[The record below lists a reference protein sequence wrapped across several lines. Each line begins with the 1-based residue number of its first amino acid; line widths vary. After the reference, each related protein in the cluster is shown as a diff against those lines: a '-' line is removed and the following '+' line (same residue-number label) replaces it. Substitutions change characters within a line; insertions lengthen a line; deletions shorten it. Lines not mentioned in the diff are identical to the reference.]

1 MKKNLFLVAGMF
13 FCASTFIGCS
23 NEENLTSSNEFTVK
37 ATMGVES
44 RTELGNDY
52 ATITWCANDQIYLF
66 GEGANATMRL
76 MSGAGK
82 NVAVFSGIVNGFPYK
97 LNKSLYPIP
106 TIENGEYSFTL
117 PAERDYSTNS
127 GAPLYG
133 PYQNGMIQYKNLVA
147 MMRIPLA
154 ASAVERTLKLQ
165 MKGIA
170 GKLVVDVENGTASM
184 ASSATD
190 EVTVTVPAGE
200 ACFIDIPV
208 PAKSYP
214 DGYKVLLDGIE
225 IAGTTSEVSLDSD
238 DVKVI
243 LNEPSTEN
251 TDGSYM
257 IATSADLLWL
267 AKQVNTGADTF
278 VGKTFVMTDD
288 IDLTGINWTPIGI
301 NNKICFKGTFDGQD
315 HTISNLSVAVEGTAS
330 AGLFANGAGATIK
343 NLTLENVNV
352 NGNYMTGVV
361 MGDGSCATILNCH
374 VSGGSVTSTPHLV
387 GGKYD
392 DGNHA
397 GGIVGYLAADGGNA
411 SVTGCSVTGLVITAY
426 RDVAGIAGTSTGSG
440 YIPVVSDNVVSNTTI
455 IADQTVDY
463 VSPKAANAGEIV
475 GRKQVEPT
483 MSDNTVGEGVI
494 VKAYVKEAISMA
506 QTLTNSAQNIEVIL
520 MNDIDLPIS
529 SLGTITG
536 GSGEYKLGGEGTKK
550 ITIDLNKKKLNIT
563 TTYWSAI
570 GAKNE
575 NATFTIRNGE
585 MTSSQPT
592 GPWNSYDLTLANCNY
607 VIEDVVFNKA
617 VALASSNKS
626 ITMTGVT
633 INETHAYYA
642 LWIQAKGQNVVING
656 LTVNSGRGIK
666 IDEQYVATPT
676 KVTLNVSNADFNTN
690 EKAAIMVKSAAG
702 ADIILNNI
710 DISEVQG
717 DHLYAVWV
725 DEDSAAYYDLV
736 TITGGKKKQE

>member
-52 ATITWCANDQIYLF
+52 ATVTWCADDQIYLF

-97 LNKSLYPIP
+97 LNKALYPVP
-106 TIENGEYSFTL
+106 TIENGEYSYTL
-117 PAERDYSTNS
+117 PAEKDYSANS

-133 PYQNGMIQYKNLVA
+133 PYQNGMIQYQNLVA
-147 MMRIPLA
+147 MMRVPLS
-154 ASAVERTLKLQ
+154 ASANDRVLELS
-165 MKGIA
+165 MEGIA
-170 GKLVVDVENGTASM
+170 GKLIVDVENGTATM
-184 ASSATD
+184 EAGATD
-190 EVTVTVPAGE
+190 KVTVNVPAGE

-208 PAKSYP
+208 PAKTYTTGYTVTV
-214 DGYKVLLDGIE
+214 DGNV
-225 IAGTTSEVSLDSD
+225 IAQETGSVELGVNA
-238 DVKVI
+238 VKVI
-243 LNEPSTEN
+243 LNEPVIDEN
-251 TDGSYM
+251 TSKYQ
-257 IATSADLLWL
+257 IATTADLLWV

-278 VGKTFVMTDD
+278 VGKTLVMTDD

-301 NNKICFKGTFDGQD
+301 NNEICFKGTFDGQD

-374 VSGGSVTSTPHLV
+374 VNGGSVTSIPHLV

-426 RDVAGIAGTSTGSG
+426 RDVAGIAGTASG
-440 YIPVVSDNVVSNTTI
+440 AGFTPTISDNEVSNTTI

-463 VSPKAANAGEIV
+463 VEVKAANAGEIV
-475 GRKQVEPT
+475 GRKAVEPT
-483 MSDNTVGEGVI
+483 MSGNTVGEGVI
-494 VKAYVKEAISMA
+494 VKAYVKEAKSMA

-529 SLGTITG
+529 SLGTMTG
-536 GSGEYKLGGEGTKK
+536 GSGEYKLGGEDTKN
-550 ITIDLNKKKLNIT
+550 ITIDLNKNKLNIT

-592 GPWNSYDLTLANCNY
+592 GTWNSYDLRLANCNY

-617 VALASSNKS
+617 VALTSENKS